1 MKKAKLSMIAGA
13 MLASAALASTS
24 AYAFDRGEM
33 LANTCAGCHG
43 PGGVST
49 GPATPTI
56 AGMGPEYF
64 VESMEAYKSGDRPST
79 IMTRIAKGYSTED
92 FEAMAKYFAKQKFEP
107 AKQPVQTS
115 MVIKGEKLHEKYC
128 EKCHTDAGSLA
139 EDESGILAGQW
150 KPYLQYN
157 LHDFTSGNREAP
169 KKMAKKL
176 DALYKKEGDEGIKQL
191 IEFYASKQAGE

>member
-1 MKKAKLSMIAGA
+1 MKKANSSLIAGA
-13 MLASAALASTS
+13 ILASTMLVSNS
-24 AYAFDRGEM
+24 AYALDRGEL

-43 PGGVST
+43 PMGVSH

-56 AGMGPEYF
+56 AGMGVEYF

-92 FEAMAKYFAKQKFEP
+92 FQAMGEYFAKQKYISAEQTANEKL
-107 AKQPVQTS
+107 AKA
-115 MVIKGEKLHEKYC
+115 GEKLHDKYC
-128 EKCHTDAGSLA
+128 EKCHTEAGSLA

-150 KPYLQYN
+150 KPYLHYN
-157 LHDFTSGNREAP
+157 LHDFTSGNREMP

-176 DALYKKEGDEGIKQL
+176 NKLYEKHGQEGIDALV
-191 IEFYASKQAGE
+191 EFYATK